1 MRMKVVAWNMHQ
13 RSLYGNWPVL
23 RDDPKLGGAHV
34 ALLCEATGVPE
45 LPSRFGFHA
54 EGNGSTKGSDC
65 ECSDLPYGCHKR
77 RYSTAIATTDERANG
92 LREIPDGPR
101 PSRAGTWTARTVA
114 VGNATVTAIALY
126 GLHDGSYVASVRR
139 SLKELSPIIEDDEY
153 GRYLLLGGDL
163 NILAGKPGP
172 HAGLAVLNEFREFGL
187 VDCLEAKLPV
197 GRYNDPAH
205 RADMDNCPCGLRDG
219 CRHTRTF
226 YSRARPEIPYQDDYL
241 FASPRLADNG
251 HLVGCF
257 APEVDATS
265 PSDHAPVVAEF
276 EI

>member
-1 MRMKVVAWNMHQ
+1 MKVVAWNMHQ

-54 EGNGSTKGSDC
+54 EGNGSTKRSDC

-101 PSRAGTWTARTVA
+101 PSRPGTWTARTVA

-163 NILAGKPGP
+163 NVLAGKPARTPAWRSSMSSGSSDSSIASRPSYQPGATTIP
-172 HAGLAVLNEFREFGL
+172 HIAPTWTTVL
-187 VDCLEAKLPV
+187 VASAMDV
-197 GRYNDPAH
+197 VT
-205 RADMDNCPCGLRDG
+205 RARSTRGHVRRSP
-219 CRHTRTF
+219 TRTTT
-226 YSRARPEIPYQDDYL
+226 YSPHRGSPTTGISSGASRPW
-241 FASPRLADNG
+241 
-251 HLVGCF
+251 
-257 APEVDATS
+257 
-265 PSDHAPVVAEF
+265 
-276 EI
+276 